1 MLDAVGVEGG
11 DRDERIADL
20 FDAHYAGFCRLAYL
34 IVGDRA
40 VAEEVV
46 MDTFVGTF
54 VGWRRIRD
62 LDRCEAYLRR
72 GVVNLSRSR
81 SRRRR
86 VEERSNAAT
95 WHAPAPA
102 GGWDP
107 ETHAN
112 DSVIWD
118 AVRALPERQRAT
130 VALRYYADLS
140 EADIAGALGCSPGT
154 VKSQL
159 AKARATLKRALVG
172 DDGWVD
178 TVPTSEGWTRRSE
191 RPVPTTEPGLELGG
205 NR

>member
-1 MLDAVGVEGG
+1 MLDAVGVDGG
-11 DRDERIADL
+11 DRNKRIADL

-46 MDTFVGTF
+46 MDTFVHTF

-62 LDRCEAYLRR
+62 LDCCEAYLRR
-72 GVVNLSRSR
+72 GVVNLSRTR
-81 SRRRR
+81 SRRSR

-102 GGWDP
+102 GGWNQD
-107 ETHAN
+107 THAT

-140 EADIAGALGCSPGT
+140 EADIASTLGCSRGT

-159 AKARATLKRALVG
+159 AKARATLKRVLAG

-178 TVPTSEGWTRRSE
+178 TVITGDGWSRRSE
-191 RPVPTTEPGLELGG
+191 RTIPTTEPGLEMGG